1 MVPIAIVA
9 ATLIS
14 YAAGWAIGVPVL
26 LPILNTLASYPFM
39 SSRSGAGIFVS
50 RSRGCCSGR

>member
-1 MVPIAIVA
+1 MLGLWIVL
-9 ATLIS
+9 ATMLS
-14 YAAGWAIGVPVL
+14 YAVGWAIGVPVL